1 MKLLVTVCLTLL
13 AFGNVAHAAEAGDWK
28 LRAGPYV
35 VAPESDNSPIAT
47 VDNGISLGFN
57 FTYFY
62 SPNWAIEVLA
72 ATPFSHDVDVIG
84 DVKAAEVKHLPPTVT
99 LQYHFDSTG
108 SFHPYVGLGLN
119 YTTFFDEETTA
130 GGVLAGTDLELDD
143 SFGFAVQFGAD
154 LDLNEKWFLNFDVRY
169 INIETDATVDDVPL
183 IGVDINPWVVGATVG
198 TRF

>member
-13 AFGNVAHAAEAGDWK
+13 ALGNVAYAAEAGDWK

-108 SFHPYVGLGLN
+108 AFQPYVGLGLN
-119 YTTFFDEETTA
+119 YTTFFDEETTSD
-130 GGVLAGTDLELDD
+130 GVLAGTDLELDD
-143 SFGFAVQFGAD
+143 SFGVALQFGAD

-169 INIETDATVDDVPL
+169 INIETDASVNGTPL
-183 IGVDINPWVVGATVG
+183 VGVDINPWVVGATLG